1 MVILKEE
8 ARIYGL
14 RVVGGSLRG
23 RNLIPFKEDKIRPTS
38 DKVKEAL
45 FNIIAPYL
53 TEGMLVADFC
63 AGTGNLGIEAISRGA
78 GKTVFVELDRACLA
92 VLQENLDRC
101 RIKDRAELILSDVK
115 KAIARLETKGY
126 LFDLILL
133 DPPYA
138 KGLADETMEI
148 LGESAIA
155 SKALVVVEH
164 SATDDIKER
173 YGALEMKDRR
183 KYKNSSLSFFKG
195 EID

>member
-1 MVILKEE
+1 M
-8 ARIYGL
+8 

-78 GKTVFVELDRACLA
+78 GRAVFVELDRACLA

-101 RIKDRAELILSDVK
+101 KIKDRAELILSDVK
-115 KAIARLETKGY
+115 KAIKCLESKDY
-126 LFDLILL
+126 LFDLIFL
-133 DPPYA
+133 DPPYGE
-138 KGLADETMEI
+138 GLADETMDM
-148 LGESAIA
+148 LGESSIA

-164 SATDDIKER
+164 SATDHIKEN
-173 YGALEMKDRR
+173 YGRLEMKDMR
-183 KYKNSSLSFFKG
+183 KYKNTSLSFFKG
-195 EID
+195 EVD

>member
-1 MVILKEE
+1 M
-8 ARIYGL
+8 

-78 GKTVFVELDRACLA
+78 GKAVFVEIDRACLA

-101 RIKDRAELILSDVK
+101 KIKDRAELILSDVK
-115 KAIARLETKGY
+115 KAIPRLESKDY
-126 LFDLILL
+126 LFDLIFL
-133 DPPYA
+133 DPPYG
-138 KGLADETMEI
+138 KGLADETMDI
-148 LGESAIA
+148 LGESPIA

-164 SATDDIKER
+164 SAADHMKES
-173 YGALEMKDRR
+173 YGRLEMKDMR
-183 KYKNSSLSFFKG
+183 KYKNTSLSFFTG

>member
-1 MVILKEE
+1 M
-8 ARIYGL
+8 

-53 TEGMLVADFC
+53 TEGMLVADFF

-78 GKTVFVELDRACLA
+78 GKAVFVELDRACLA
-92 VLQENLDRC
+92 VLQENLERC
-101 RIKDRAELILSDVK
+101 KIKGRAELVLSDVK
-115 KAIARLETKGY
+115 KAIARLEAKAY
-126 LFDLILL
+126 LFDLIFL
-133 DPPYA
+133 DPPYG

-148 LGESAIA
+148 LGESTIA

-164 SATDDIKER
+164 SASDHMKESYGRLEIKD
-173 YGALEMKDRR
+173 MR
-183 KYKNSSLSFFKG
+183 KYKNTSLSFFKG